1 MVRMFVRHRV
11 DDFSEWKEVYDEF
24 DAKRKKMGV
33 KGAAVFQAADDDSDV
48 TVWHDFESLDTA
60 RSFAQSSELREAMEN
75 AGVTGDPTIWFTE
88 RA

>member
-1 MVRMFVRHRV
+1 HRV
-11 DDFSEWKEVYDEF
+11 DDFAEWKDVYDDF

-33 KGAAVFQAADDDSDV
+33 KDDQVFQAADDATDV
-48 TVWHDFESLDTA
+48 TVWHDFESLDSA
-60 RSFAQSSELREAMEN
+60 KSFAKSNELREAMED